1 MPQIIFVEPD
11 AACRAVPAHPS
22 ESRMAAAYAKVARN
36 VLQVAPR

>member
-1 MPQIIFVEPD
+1 MPLIPFVEPD
-11 AACRAVPAHPS
+11 GSRRAVSAHPS